1 MLSSTL
7 LLLASL
13 WASPHG
19 ESSWSRPDKF
29 WFEAPEAA
37 QVEGSAPAFVEGV
50 LLDETDDAYHVRVVG
65 GEVWL
70 PKAQVVKV
78 EKDRLT
84 TQRIERAEQKAA
96 EDAQKAAAE
105 SAPPAGE
112 GEVDEVATEVAEPPC
127 CDPHEELAVVEEFVA
142 TAPVVP
148 PHYDPVLHVL
158 RVDPACSDWTLI
170 RDLELAYEVT
180 RDRTY
185 IKLLRV
191 MRRLR

>member
-19 ESSWSRPDKF
+19 ASSWSSPDKF

-37 QVEGSAPAFVEGV
+37 QVEGSAPACVEGV

-84 TQRIERAEQKAA
+84 IQRIERAEQKAA
-96 EDAQKAAAE
+96 EDAAKAAAA
-105 SAPPAGE
+105 SPPATGE
-112 GEVDEVATEVAEPPC
+112 AGLDEIAAEDAAPPC
-127 CDPHEELAVVEEFVA
+127 CDPQQELAVVEEFVEA
-142 TAPVVP
+142 APVVP
-148 PHYDPVLHVL
+148 PYYDPVLHVL

-185 IKLLRV
+185 LKLLRV